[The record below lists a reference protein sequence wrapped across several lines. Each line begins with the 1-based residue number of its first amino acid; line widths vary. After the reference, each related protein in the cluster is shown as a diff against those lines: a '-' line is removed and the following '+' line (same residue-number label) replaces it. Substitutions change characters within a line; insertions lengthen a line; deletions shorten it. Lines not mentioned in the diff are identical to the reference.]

1 MLGRDE
7 KKATWESKLLE
18 VENNIEIKSKCKAC
32 IPNNKHLCRDIVLA
46 LLTGGK
52 RK

>member
-1 MLGRDE
+1 M
-7 KKATWESKLLE
+7 KKKQPGKANFVK

-32 IPNNKHLCRDIVLA
+32 IPSNKHMCGDIVLA
-46 LLTGGK
+46 LLTGGI